1 MKKLFTLGIAFIFV
15 LTTACDDF
23 IEVEPK
29 GPVAETYFNSAED
42 YDKALIG
49 AYDLLQATFW
59 GVQTAVIASP
69 DIIAGGDPLNYD
81 QPTLQDVDKMKHTQS
96 TYVQI
101 RDIWQLA
108 YAGMNRANYL
118 LEFKD
123 KMDFDGKDNIIG
135 QAYFLRAYYAF
146 ELAKFFGDIP
156 LLVDTGVSP
165 NRIVNK
171 RVQFGDQFEVDRA
184 SGTTGTS
191 GTPEAAYALIA
202 EDLKEAIAMLPATQS
217 RTGAATKGAAQ
228 ALLGKVYLYHATYD
242 SDMYAEAA
250 AKFDDVIKSNQYRL
264 LSHGAEFNGIW
275 ETSAE
280 NGPES
285 VFEVQYTS
293 VEGAGWDCIICSEGT
308 YMPKFNNPR
317 DFADPN
323 SKYSAGW
330 GFSLPTPMLYDAF
343 KAGDS
348 RRDLT
353 IFDVRSLSGGG
364 SDYNESREHTGFYTK
379 KYLVHS
385 DNDADRNGS
394 DPLNFDNNYRS
405 IRYADVL
412 LMAAEAEAKATG
424 GDTNAAIDY
433 LNQVRARAFGDNSQD
448 YTASEGDLA
457 DAILNERRLEL
468 AAEGHYFFDLVRT
481 GKAKAAFDVYNAWAP
496 AGADFQ
502 IQYENDKNEFLPIPL
517 VELELAN
524 ALDRW
529 GQNQGY

>member
-1 MKKLFTLGIAFIFV
+1 MKKIFTLGIAFIFV

-59 GVQTAVIASP
+59 GVQTASIASP
-69 DIIAGGDPLNYD
+69 DIIAGGDRLNYD
-81 QPTLQDVDKMKHTQS
+81 QPTLQDVDKMIHTQS

-101 RDIWQLA
+101 RDIWQLT

-123 KMDFDGKDNIIG
+123 KLDFDGKDNIIG

-156 LLVDTGVSP
+156 LLIDTSVTP

-171 RVQFGDQFEVDRA
+171 RVQFGDQFKVNRA
-184 SGTTGTS
+184 SGTTNGS
-191 GTPEAAYALIA
+191 GTPEVAYALIA
-202 EDLKEAIAMLPATQS
+202 EDLKEAITMLPATQS

-242 SDMYAEAA
+242 SDKYAEAA
-250 AKFDDVIKSNQYRL
+250 AQFDDVIGSNQYRL
-264 LSHGAEFNGIW
+264 LSHGAEFNNIW
-275 ETSAE
+275 EASAE

-317 DFADPN
+317 EFVDPN
-323 SKYSAGW
+323 AKYSPGW

-343 KAGDS
+343 QAGDS

-353 IFDVRSLSGGG
+353 ILDVRALSGGAD
-364 SDYNESREHTGFYTK
+364 DYDESREHTGFYTK
-379 KYLVHS
+379 KYLVHG

-394 DPLNFDNNYRS
+394 DPLNYDNNYRA

-412 LMAAEAEAKATG
+412 LMAAEAEANG

-433 LNQVRARAFGDNSQD
+433 LNQVRTRAFGDNSQD
-448 YTASEGDLA
+448 YTAAEGSLT

-481 GKAKAAFDVYNAWAP
+481 GKAQAAFDAYNTWA
-496 AGADFQ
+496 AGDSSRPSIEF
-502 IQYENDKNEFLPIPL
+502 ENNKNEFLPIPL

-524 ALDRW
+524 ALERW
-529 GQNQGY
+529 GQNQGF

>member
-1 MKKLFTLGIAFIFV
+1 
-15 LTTACDDF
+15 
-23 IEVEPK
+23 
-29 GPVAETYFNSAED
+29 
-42 YDKALIG
+42 
-49 AYDLLQATFW
+49 
-59 GVQTAVIASP
+59 
-69 DIIAGGDPLNYD
+69 
-81 QPTLQDVDKMKHTQS
+81 
-96 TYVQI
+96 
-101 RDIWQLA
+101 
-108 YAGMNRANYL
+108 
-118 LEFKD
+118 
-123 KMDFDGKDNIIG
+123 
-135 QAYFLRAYYAF
+135 
-146 ELAKFFGDIP
+146 
-156 LLVDTGVSP
+156 
-165 NRIVNK
+165 
-171 RVQFGDQFEVDRA
+171 
-184 SGTTGTS
+184 
-191 GTPEAAYALIA
+191 
-202 EDLKEAIAMLPATQS
+202 
-217 RTGAATKGAAQ
+217 
-228 ALLGKVYLYHATYD
+228 
-242 SDMYAEAA
+242 
-250 AKFDDVIKSNQYRL
+250 
-264 LSHGAEFNGIW
+264 
-275 ETSAE
+275 
-280 NGPES
+280 
-285 VFEVQYTS
+285 
-293 VEGAGWDCIICSEGT
+293 
-308 YMPKFNNPR
+308 MPKFNNPR
-317 DFADPN
+317 DFVDPN

-394 DPLNFDNNYRS
+394 DPLNYDNNYRS

-457 DAILNERRLEL
+457 EAILNERRLEL

-481 GKAKAAFDVYNAWAP
+481 GKAKAAFDAYNAWAP